1 MAPRPRSPRILVA
14 DDEQDLLQIM
24 KDTLEAQ
31 GFVVETASD
40 GVEALAAIRKSPPDI
55 AILDLRMPRKDGF
68 QVCAELRR
76 DPVFEHLPVVML
88 SASGTRDNRVHGLD
102 LGADD
107 FINKPV
113 DMVELLARVRMI
125 LKRSR
130 QGLDANPLTRL
141 PGNVSIE
148 THIEEAIEGK
158 EPLAVLYIDLN
169 QFKAYNDAYGY
180 DAGDRVIKATGQ
192 LLLEVTRREPTN
204 GDFVGH
210 IGGDDFIVITATDRM
225 EKLAAEIIRRFDAL
239 VPTFYNDNDRKR
251 GMITSTDRQGRI
263 SEFPLLSVA
272 IGICHNKIHPLTS
285 YAQVAQ
291 VGTELKKHAKKQN
304 GSAFVIDRRQN

>member
-1 MAPRPRSPRILVA
+1 MAPRPRAPRILVA

-24 KDTLEAQ
+24 RDTLEAQ
-31 GFVVETASD
+31 GFVVETAAD
-40 GVEALAAIRKSPPDI
+40 GVEALAAIRKDPPDI

-68 QVCAELRR
+68 QVCEELRR

-125 LKRSR
+125 MKRSR

-148 THIEEAIEGK
+148 TRIEEALDGK

-192 LLLEVTRREPTN
+192 LLLDVTRRDPKSN
-204 GDFVGH
+204 DFVGH
-210 IGGDDFIVITATDRM
+210 IGGDDFIVVTAPERM
-225 EKLAAEIIRRFDAL
+225 EKLAAEILRRFDAL
-239 VPTFYNDNDRKR
+239 SPSFYNEADRKR
-251 GMITSTDRQGRI
+251 GNIVSTDRQGRMM
-263 SEFPLLSVA
+263 EFPLLSAA
-272 IGICHNKIHPLTS
+272 IGICHNKSHPLTS

-291 VGTELKKHAKKQN
+291 IGTELKKHAKQQP
-304 GSAFVIDRRQN
+304 GSSYVVDRRQS

>member
-24 KDTLEAQ
+24 RDTLEAQ

-40 GVEALAAIRKSPPDI
+40 GVEALAAIRKDPPDI

-68 QVCAELRR
+68 QVCEELRR

-88 SASGTRDNRVHGLD
+88 SASGTRDNRVHGLN

-125 LKRSR
+125 MKRSR

-148 THIEEAIEGK
+148 TRIDEALEGG

-180 DAGDRVIKATGQ
+180 DAGDRVIKATGR
-192 LLLEVTRREPTN
+192 LLLEIARKEPLKN
-204 GDFVGH
+204 DFVGH
-210 IGGDDFIVITATDRM
+210 IGGDDFILITTPDRM
-225 EKLAAEIIRRFDAL
+225 EKLASETIRRFDAL
-239 VPTFYNDNDRKR
+239 APSFYNEADRKR
-251 GMITSTDRQGRI
+251 GKIVSTDRQGRMM
-263 SEFPLLSVA
+263 EFPLLSVA
-272 IGICHNKIHPLTS
+272 IGICHNKIHPLTT

-291 VGTELKKHAKKQN
+291 IGTELKKHAKSQP
-304 GSAFVIDRRQN
+304 GSSFVIDRRTS